1 MKIWKGVS
9 KKWVFQ
15 KLSKTQG
22 SEEIFKKKVK
32 KIKFGSLE
40 KGFSKQKMVRSKRK
54 CKKDRACE
62 YGIGGRRK
70 REQKKKRWGRRE
82 EGQNFVPPPPLFPL
96 LIAKSTQV

>member
-62 YGIGGRRK
+62 YGIGGRENKRRK
-70 REQKKKRWGRRE
+70 DE
-82 EGQNFVPPPPLFPL
+82 EEERKAKISSPPPPLFPL